1 MKKKEVIYYGGQAF
15 MGANHRCE
23 LIQNNKGLVAITDER
38 PFFEDN
44 RTIELQPK
52 DIEIFWEAMERIKV
66 YQWDKNYNS
75 NACDG
80 YCYEIKL
87 RNPEGKSKYCN
98 GHLNYPE
105 NFEDFLA
112 ALNKLFRVKIIL

>member
-1 MKKKEVIYYGGQAF
+1 MKKKEVIYYSGQAY
-15 MGANHRCE
+15 MWAKHHCE
-23 LIQNNKGLVAITDER
+23 LIQNNKGLVAINNEH

-52 DIEIFWEAMERIKV
+52 DIEIFWEAMDRIKV

-75 NACDG
+75 HACDG

-87 RNPEGKSKYCN
+87 RNPEGKSKYCA
-98 GHLNYPE
+98 GHLNYPK
-105 NFEDFLA
+105 NFENFLA

>member
-1 MKKKEVIYYGGQAF
+1 MKKKEVIYYSGQAYNSS
-15 MGANHRCE
+15 NHHLE
-23 LIQNNKGLVAITDER
+23 LIQNNKGLVTITDEC

-52 DIEIFWEAMERIKV
+52 DIEIFWKAMDQIKV

-75 NACDG
+75 HTCDG

-87 RNPEGKSKYCN
+87 RNSEGKSKYCT

-105 NFEDFLA
+105 NFDDFLA
-112 ALNKLFRVKIIL
+112 ALNKLFRVKITL